1 MKGYVSVC
9 PFDYLIAMKCQ
20 QNLCGAVGNRTY
32 RVRVNAVGNRNLPDS
47 HFGRRRFKTRTD
59 DRCGWKPNEIQR
71 LSKYRVGVHA
81 VRLETEPTGPGEK
94 YRITEVFTEHAYYF
108 KITIFRVA
116 E

>member
-20 QNLCGAVGNRTY
+20 QNLAGAVGNRTY
-32 RVRVNAVGNRNLPDS
+32 QVRVNAVGNR
-47 HFGRRRFKTRTD
+47 T
-59 DRCGWKPNEIQR
+59 
-71 LSKYRVGVHA
+71 YRVGVHA
-81 VRLETEPTGPGEK
+81 VRLETAPTGPGEK